1 MKAIPR
7 EVCRARE
14 LDLRNYNLSKLGL
27 GCLASV
33 LLAGGSMIT
42 MMLLGRINR
51 GRTHGWGGGV
61 ACLLGGDL
69 ITLTFAAAGER

>member
-1 MKAIPR
+1 MIMGAAEGKACGSPSGAQTCVSASSLVLASLKAIPR

-33 LLAGGSMIT
+33 LHAG
-42 MMLLGRINR
+42 
-51 GRTHGWGGGV
+51 
-61 ACLLGGDL
+61 A
-69 ITLTFAAAGER
+69 